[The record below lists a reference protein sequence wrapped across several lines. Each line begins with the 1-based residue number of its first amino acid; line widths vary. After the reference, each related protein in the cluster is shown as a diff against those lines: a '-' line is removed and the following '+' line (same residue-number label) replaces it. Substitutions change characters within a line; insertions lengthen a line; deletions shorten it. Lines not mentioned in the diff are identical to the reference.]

1 MNPADTIAAV
11 ATPPGSGGL
20 AVLRLSGRGALE
32 VADACLR
39 SSGGRMPS
47 AFTPRMA
54 VLGEIHRG
62 GVRVDECVITVFRG
76 PKSFTGE
83 DTVEIACHG
92 GILVTRRALEAV
104 LAAGARP
111 AEPGEFTC
119 RAFLNGRMDLAQA
132 EAVADL
138 IHARTDRA
146 LASARAQLAGALSR
160 RIEDLRDG
168 LMSVLAHLEAHIDF
182 PDEDIAPDTTAVLAT
197 KLRSAL
203 DGIDA
208 LLATARQGRLLRQG
222 VRTALVGRPN
232 AGKSSLLN
240 RLLGLDR
247 AIVSPVAGTTRDTLE
262 ESVQIRGLPLVLVDT
277 AGLRESPDPVEQEGV
292 RRSRQAAADAE
303 LVLHVF
309 DAADP
314 SPFDPGASAA
324 EWSAK
329 GVIEVANKTDLPGA
343 IVPPGAVAVSCR
355 TGAGLGDLERAIEQ
369 CLLAGSGASG
379 DDGVAIAV
387 RHQQA
392 LERAREAVRH
402 TLDGLADQL
411 TLELVA
417 FELRVALNA
426 LGEVVG
432 KTSVD
437 DLLDSIFRQFCLG
450 K

>member
-11 ATPPGSGGL
+11 ATPPGSGGIAL
-20 AVLRLSGRGALE
+20 LRLSGRRALE
-32 VADACLR
+32 VADRSLR
-39 SSGGRMPS
+39 SSAGKAPS

-54 VLGEIHRG
+54 VFGEILRD
-62 GVRVDECVITVFRG
+62 GVRVDEVVITVFRG

-83 DTVEIACHG
+83 DTVEVACHG
-92 GILVTRRALEAV
+92 GILVTRRALESL

-146 LASARAQLAGALSR
+146 LVSARAQLAGALSG
-160 RIEDLRDG
+160 RIEGLRDA

-182 PDEDIAPDTTAVLAT
+182 PDEDITPDTTAVLAS
-197 KLRSAL
+197 KLTEAL
-203 DGIDA
+203 GGIDA
-208 LLATARQGRLLRQG
+208 LLRTARQGRFLRQG

-240 RLLGLDR
+240 RLLGHER

-262 ESVQIRGLPLVLVDT
+262 ESAEVRGIPLVLVDT
-277 AGLRESPDPVEQEGV
+277 AGLRESDDLVEREGV
-292 RRSRQAAADAE
+292 RRSRQAAAEAD
-303 LVLHVF
+303 LILHVV

-314 SPFDPGASAA
+314 GTDAEASIPGC
-324 EWSAK
+324 EGK
-329 GVIEVANKTDLPGA
+329 VLLRVANKCDLPEARVLPDA
-343 IVPPGAVAVSCR
+343 IPVSCR
-355 TGAGLGDLERAIEQ
+355 TGAGIDSLERAIEER
-369 CLLAGSGASG
+369 LLSCDGVGG
-379 DDGVAIAV
+379 DDGVAIGV
-387 RHQQA
+387 RHQQV
-392 LERAREAVRH
+392 LERARQAVCR
-402 TLDGLADQL
+402 TLAGLEEGL

-426 LGEVVG
+426 LGDVVG

-437 DLLDSIFRQFCLG
+437 DLLDSIFSQFCLG

>member
-39 SSGGRMPS
+39 SPGGRVPS

-146 LASARAQLAGALSR
+146 LASARAQLAGSLSR

-292 RRSRQAAADAE
+292 RRSRQAAAAAE
-303 LVLHVF
+303 LILQVF
-309 DAADP
+309 DAADAL
-314 SPFDPGASAA
+314 SPGAESSPA
-324 EWSAK
+324 EWAGK
-329 GVIEVANKTDLPGA
+329 VVLLVANKTDLPGA
-343 IVPPGAVAVSCR
+343 TVPPGAVPVSCR
-355 TGAGLGDLERAIEQ
+355 TGAGMDDLERAIEQ
-369 CLLAGSGASG
+369 RLLAGGAAAG
-379 DDGVAIAV
+379 DDGVAIGV
-387 RHQQA
+387 RHQRA
-392 LERAREAVRH
+392 LERAREAVDR
-402 TLDGLADQL
+402 TLAGLSDQL